1 ARGTMPASPPFSG
14 WLDRLIDAVH
24 PPRTVYAH
32 CDIPCGIYDP
42 YEAQISALTVL
53 RMDQLIGELPPMAAE
68 TKPEDRATYVSKLAR
83 YTAVKES
90 HAERVKSEVRVIWG
104 DYFTPDHLKAHPGA
118 HELVWKLM
126 KQASK
131 ARQGTG
137 VADAQELVTLVQEFS
152 ELFWLTKG
160 AKTRKIPSLQKSG
173 GELVVQVPP

>member
-1 ARGTMPASPPFSG
+1 MPATPFSLG

-24 PPRTVYAH
+24 PPRAVYAH

-53 RMDQLIGELPPMAAE
+53 RMDQLIGELPVPAMDA
-68 TKPEDRATYVSKLAR
+68 KPEDRAAYTSKLSR

-104 DYFTPDHLKAHPGA
+104 DYFTPDHAKQFPQVHELTWKILKA
-118 HELVWKLM
+118 
-126 KQASK
+126 ASK
-131 ARQGTG
+131 ARQGTSLT
-137 VADAQELVTLVQEFS
+137 DAQELVKQVQEFS
-152 ELFWLTKG
+152 EVFWQTKG
-160 AKTRKIPSLQKSG
+160 AKTRRIPSLQKSG